1 MRADR
6 RANKQTKTDRP
17 THRHSDRNTSYPCG
31 GDEVIKAV
39 VMFSLR
45 LRTVVLVTV
54 DFVELLN
61 KTSGDLSIAH
71 GLKLTD
77 VYNAATQDQ
86 DVFLEEY
93 ALY

>member
-1 MRADR
+1 
-6 RANKQTKTDRP
+6 
-17 THRHSDRNTSYPCG
+17 
-31 GDEVIKAV
+31 
-39 VMFSLR
+39 MFSLR

-61 KTSGDLSIAH
+61 QTSGDLSIAH

-86 DVFLEEY
+86 DVFLETY
-93 ALY
+93 ALCRILLIRFYTLYKLFSPRKFCVYK

>member
-1 MRADR
+1 
-6 RANKQTKTDRP
+6 
-17 THRHSDRNTSYPCG
+17 
-31 GDEVIKAV
+31 
-39 VMFSLR
+39 MFSLR